1 MADPIRQRKT
11 KQLNIRIDEATRAAL
26 EEIKKTYGYSNDPDA
41 IRGLIFL
48 AKNQERLI
56 AEVEGRVLNK
66 VIPILESRYA
76 EFFKSDEFKEL
87 ILQVVLEEF
96 APDPE

>member
-1 MADPIRQRKT
+1 MVDRIRQRKT
-11 KQLNIRIDEATRAAL
+11 EQINIRIDEATRAAL
-26 EEIKKTYGYSNDPDA
+26 EEIKSSYGYSNDANA

-56 AEVEGRVLNK
+56 AEIEGRVINK
-66 VIPILESRYA
+66 TIPILDSRMR

-87 ILQVVLEEF
+87 VLQIVLEEL
-96 APDPE
+96 PPEQE

>member
-1 MADPIRQRKT
+1 MADPIRQLKT
-11 KQLNIRIDEATRAAL
+11 EQLNIWIDEATRAAL

-56 AEVEGRVLNK
+56 AEIEGRVLNK
-66 VIPILESRYA
+66 VIPILENRFLD
-76 EFFKSDEFKEL
+76 FFKSDEFKEL
-87 ILQVVLEEF
+87 ILQTVLDELPTE
-96 APDPE
+96 PE